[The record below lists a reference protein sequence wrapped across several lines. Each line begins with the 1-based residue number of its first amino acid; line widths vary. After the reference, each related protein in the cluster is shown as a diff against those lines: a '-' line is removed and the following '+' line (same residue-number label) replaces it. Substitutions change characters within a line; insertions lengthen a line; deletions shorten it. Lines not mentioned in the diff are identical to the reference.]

1 MVDMVDMTL
10 LSMFLYTY
18 LEEQIIVM
26 THSLSEVMD
35 VDSFVMNI
43 FSRTSTEFLKYVTEI
58 Y

>member
-10 LSMFLYTY
+10 LNMFLYTY

-58 Y
+58 

>member
-26 THSLSEVMD
+26 THSLSEVIN

-43 FSRTSTEFLKYVTEI
+43 FSRTSVTEFLKYVTEI
-58 Y
+58 

>member
-1 MVDMVDMTL
+1 MVDMTL

-58 Y
+58 

>member
-10 LSMFLYTY
+10 LNMFLYTY